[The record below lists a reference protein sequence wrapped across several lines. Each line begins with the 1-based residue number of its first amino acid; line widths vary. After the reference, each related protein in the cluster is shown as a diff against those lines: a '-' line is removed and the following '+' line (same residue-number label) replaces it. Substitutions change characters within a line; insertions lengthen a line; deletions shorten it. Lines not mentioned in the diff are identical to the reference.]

1 MFTRY
6 LENLLDRVP
15 VGILICGVDGG
26 VLHANAEAAKIL
38 RTSVEAMVGSSLAVW
53 LPLLD
58 LAQPYDGSSGIPEMQ
73 SSQGRAA
80 DGSAVA
86 LSHTVAAMAGPRT
99 DLLVVSLLASSQAP
113 PPPHKDFPGPAD

>member
-38 RTSVEAMVGSSLAVW
+38 RTSVEAMVGSSLAAW

-58 LAQPYDGSSGIPEMQ
+58 LAQPYAVSAEIPKMQ

-86 LSHTVAAMAGPRT
+86 LNYTVAAMAGPRT
-99 DLLVVSLLASSQAP
+99 DLLVVSLLASNHASPSPIA
-113 PPPHKDFPGPAD
+113 